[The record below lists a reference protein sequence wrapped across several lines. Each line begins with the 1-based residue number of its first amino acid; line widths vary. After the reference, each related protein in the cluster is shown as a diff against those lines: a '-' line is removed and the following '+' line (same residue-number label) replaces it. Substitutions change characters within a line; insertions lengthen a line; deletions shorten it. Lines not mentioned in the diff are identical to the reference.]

1 VFDYPHFPKLNSEN
15 LRTLNLIYNIEVERG
30 FRNNDPFQF
39 LIRENLLKGG
49 HELYRPREITDVV
62 ILWCTS
68 SFISTKE
75 ASDFEP
81 RPFTYGLDKI

>member
-1 VFDYPHFPKLNSEN
+1 MWTITLYLNSKN
-15 LRTLNLIYNIEVERG
+15 ICTLNLIYNNKIERG

-39 LIRENLLKGG
+39 LIRQNLLKGVDG
-49 HELYRPREITDVV
+49 LLMPRELTDVV
-62 ILWCTS
+62 ILRCTS

-75 ASDFEP
+75 ASEFEP

>member
-1 VFDYPHFPKLNSEN
+1 
-15 LRTLNLIYNIEVERG
+15 LNLIYNNKIERG

-39 LIRENLLKGG
+39 LIRQNLLKGVDG
-49 HELYRPREITDVV
+49 LLMPRELTDVV
-62 ILWCTS
+62 ILRCTS

-75 ASDFEP
+75 ASEFEP

>member
-1 VFDYPHFPKLNSEN
+1 MNLYLNSEN
-15 LRTLNLIYNIEVERG
+15 VCTLNLMYNIKIERS

-49 HELYRPREITDVV
+49 HRLLKPRELTDVV
-62 ILWCTS
+62 ILRYTS
-68 SFISTKE
+68 CFISKKE